1 MKPKTYRRSLWTGA
15 PLSMGDWS
23 SMHCIIIT
31 IFHWL
36 IYIYFLLVHFFLA
49 CLFYCLLGWYALHH
63 HYQGSF
69 IFHWLHMHTFSLFI
83 FFSNF
88 SLINCLLVFFFL
100 AHIFLLYYPQHG
112 WLCKHALHHHYYL
125 SLIDCILFT
134 FCCFLLLSY
143 FCFFCLYSFAYLA
156 FSGLRPPAWVTGP
169 CIAPSL
175 PIMSNESILLGSIF
189 LQRCFFSLFNF
200 YN

>member
-1 MKPKTYRRSLWTGA
+1 
-15 PLSMGDWS
+15 
-23 SMHCIIIT
+23 MHCIIIT

-156 FSGLRPPAWVTGP
+156 FFWFTTPSMGDWFMHCTIITNHQSWEYFAW
-169 CIAPSL
+169 
-175 PIMSNESILLGSIF
+175 
-189 LQRCFFSLFNF
+189 F
-200 YN
+200 YVHFCLVLHFCQGVSSVCLTFTINQA